1 VYHGDGTRPAAILAP
16 KQTLVGVIRVSDRQI
31 RRRIQEVS
39 ENFAG
44 HLHPVLRRVYAARG
58 VASDSELDLSL
69 ERLLPVGSLEGLDA
83 ATRLL
88 GAHRATGRVLVIG
101 DFDADGATSTALLVR
116 ALRALRFAHV
126 DFLVPNR
133 FRFGYGLTPEI
144 VQLAAAR
151 APSLIVTVDNGVSSI
166 AGVEAARAI
175 GVPVLVTDH
184 HLPGT
189 VLPRAEVI
197 VNPNLP
203 GSRFASPALA
213 GVGVAFYLVAAL
225 ARALGEAAFRA
236 ADYLDLVALGTVAD
250 MVPLDRNNRILV
262 SQGIKRIRAG
272 RCVAGIRA
280 LLESAGRNRELL
292 SAADLGFGVAPRLNA
307 AGRLTDMSV
316 GIACLLTDDLLEA
329 QRLAASLAQLNDER
343 REIEQRMQLEA
354 VGLAEDLRG
363 GEAGESLGICLFD
376 ESWHQGVVG
385 LVAGRIKDRLHR
397 PVIAFARAEDGSLR
411 GSARSVSGINIRDAL
426 ESVAARQPDLIDRFG
441 GHAMAAGLSLREAHL
456 PAFRLA
462 FAAEIARR
470 ANHELLSG
478 AIYSDGAL
486 SAAEL
491 CVDTAEALRG
501 AGPWGQGFPEPAFD
515 GQFRVE
521 EARIVGDKHMKMR
534 LRLPH
539 LGAEAI
545 DAIAFGYIGSL
556 SESARLSGGA
566 TIQLVYR
573 LEINAYRGVARI
585 QLNCQHVRVE

>member
-1 VYHGDGTRPAAILAP
+1 ME
-16 KQTLVGVIRVSDRQI
+16 I
-31 RRRIQEVS
+31 RRRTHETPAD
-39 ENFAG
+39 FAG

-58 VASDSELDLSL
+58 IASDSELDLSL

-88 GAHRATGRVLVIG
+88 SLHRTAGRVLVIG

-144 VQLAAAR
+144 VALAATR

-166 AGVEAARAI
+166 AGVEAAREI

-184 HLPGT
+184 HLPGS

-203 GSRFASPALA
+203 GSRFGSPALA
-213 GVGVAFYLVAAL
+213 GVGVAFYLIAAL
-225 ARALGEAAFRA
+225 ARALGEASFRA

-280 LLESAGRNRELL
+280 LLESAGRDREMLT
-292 SAADLGFGVAPRLNA
+292 AADLGFAVAPRLNA

-316 GIACLLTDDLLEA
+316 GIACLLADEASEA
-329 QRLAASLAQLNDER
+329 QRLAVLLARLNDER

-354 VGLAEDLRG
+354 VGLAEDLRMS
-363 GEAGESLGICLFD
+363 EAAESLGICLFD

-385 LVAGRIKDRLHR
+385 LVAGRIKDRVHR

-411 GSARSVSGINIRDAL
+411 GSARSVPGINIRDAL
-426 ESVAARQPDLIDRFG
+426 DSVAALQPELIDRFG
-441 GHAMAAGLSLREAHL
+441 GHAMAAGLTLRESNL
-456 PAFRLA
+456 PDFRLA

-470 ANHELLSG
+470 ANRELLSG
-478 AIYSDGAL
+478 AIYTDGAL
-486 SAAEL
+486 RADEL
-491 CVDTAEALRG
+491 CIGTAEVLQG
-501 AGPWGQGFPEPAFD
+501 AGPWGQGFPEPVFD
-515 GQFRVE
+515 GKFIVE
-521 EARIVGDKHMKMR
+521 ETRIVGDKHLKMR
-534 LRLPH
+534 LRLPN
-539 LGAEAI
+539 LGSEAI
-545 DAIAFGYIGSL
+545 DAIAFGYIGGP
-556 SESARLSGGA
+556 SEDANLSGGA

-573 LEINAYRGVARI
+573 LEINNYRGTARV
-585 QLNCQHVRVE
+585 QLNCQHVKIA

>member
-1 VYHGDGTRPAAILAP
+1 ME
-16 KQTLVGVIRVSDRQI
+16 I
-31 RRRIQEVS
+31 RRRTHETVAD
-39 ENFAG
+39 FAG

-58 VASDSELDLSL
+58 IASDSELDLSL

-83 ATRLL
+83 ATQLL
-88 GAHRATGRVLVIG
+88 GLHRAAGRVLVIG

-144 VQLAAAR
+144 VALAATR
-151 APSLIVTVDNGVSSI
+151 APTLIVTVDNGVSSV
-166 AGVEAARAI
+166 AGVEAAHAI

-189 VLPRAEVI
+189 VLPRAAVI

-225 ARALGEAAFRA
+225 ARALGEASFRA

-262 SQGIKRIRAG
+262 SHGIKRIRAG

-292 SAADLGFGVAPRLNA
+292 SAADLGFAVAPRLNA

-316 GIACLLTDDLLEA
+316 GIACLLTDDYSEA
-329 QRLAASLAQLNDER
+329 QRLAAMLTQLNVER

-354 VGLAEDLRG
+354 VGLAADLRE
-363 GEAGESLGICLFD
+363 GEAAEALGICLFD
-376 ESWHQGVVG
+376 ETWHQGVVG

-397 PVIAFARAEDGSLR
+397 PVIAFARGEDGSLR
-411 GSARSVSGINIRDAL
+411 GSARSIPGINIRDAL
-426 ESVAARQPDLIDRFG
+426 DSVAAQRPELIDRFG
-441 GHAMAAGLSLREAHL
+441 GHAMAAGLSLRESNL

-470 ANHELLSG
+470 ANRELLSG
-478 AIYSDGAL
+478 AIYSDGPL

-491 CVDTAEALRG
+491 CIGTAEALRG

-515 GQFRVE
+515 GQFIVE
-521 EARIVGDKHMKMR
+521 ESRIVGDKHMKMR
-534 LRLPH
+534 LRLPDP
-539 LGAEAI
+539 GTESI
-545 DAIAFGYIGSL
+545 DAIAFGYLGSP
-556 SESARLSGGA
+556 SENADLRGGA

-573 LEINAYRGVARI
+573 LEINEYRGVARV
-585 QLNCQHVRVE
+585 QLNCQHVGVERSVC